1 MIDLETETITVKK
14 ESSLSKLLPKF
25 FKDLPE
31 GEEWSFSEYS
41 LSQTSKL
48 THCYHRY
55 PAKFIPQLTER
66 LMDDYLG
73 NRQDAVVND
82 LFMGSG
88 TTIVCA
94 IARGFKAIGTDIN
107 NIAYLMTKAKA
118 TPIDP
123 ELLEKDVG
131 KVLEDLESMLI
142 HQNVPFSSSK
152 TIASYIPSNERID
165 YWFERDIKE
174 KLGIILARIRK
185 VKEKKVRTFLL
196 CGFSHILKNCSR
208 WSMASTKPTISKD
221 KKCANPLDVF
231 KKHIVKMMRKNKEF
245 YNLVPE
251 KVRDNIN
258 DYLGIKCGD
267 ARNQPCGDNS
277 VDIQITS
284 SPYVTSYEYADLH
297 QLSTIWLEYTNSLLE
312 YRRKFMGSAYTERKE
327 TFCSSDVGHEI
338 VRQLE
343 EKDRKMAE
351 EVAIFFHDMEE
362 AFKESY
368 RILKPG
374 ARACYVIGNTVLR
387 GVDILNAEVFA
398 ESMQTVGF
406 EIDRV
411 IKRKIPSKILPQTRD
426 KKTGKFT
433 SNHKADFHAYPVEY
447 IVIGKK

>member
-1 MIDLETETITVKK
+1 MEPVITERPKSTY
-14 ESSLSKLLPKF
+14 LLPRL
-25 FKDLPE
+25 FKDLL
-31 GEEWSFSEYS
+31 EEEDWAFIEYS
-41 LSQTSKL
+41 PSETSKL

-55 PAKFIPQLTER
+55 PAKFIPQLVEK
-66 LMDDYLG
+66 LMDEYLG
-73 NRQDAVVND
+73 DRQEAVVND

-94 IARGFKAIGTDIN
+94 IARGYKATGTDIN
-107 NIAYLMTKAKA
+107 DIAYLMTKAKA

-123 ELLEKDVG
+123 NLLEKEVG
-131 KVLEDLESMLI
+131 KVLEDLESVLT
-142 HQNVPFSSSK
+142 HQGALFSASK
-152 TIASYIPSNERID
+152 TIAPYIPNNERID
-165 YWFERDIKE
+165 YWFESEIKE
-174 KLGIILARIRK
+174 KLGIILSRIRDVKDEK
-185 VKEKKVRTFLL
+185 VKTFLL

-208 WSMASTKPTISKD
+208 WSMGSTKPTISKS
-221 KKCANPLDVF
+221 KKPAEPFDIF
-231 KKHIVKMMRKNKEF
+231 KKHIMKMMRKNKEF

-251 KVRDNIN
+251 KVRDNID
-258 DYLGIKCGD
+258 DYLNIKCAD
-267 ARNQPCGDNS
+267 ARKQPCEDNS
-277 VDIQITS
+277 IDIQITS

-297 QLSTIWLEYTNSLLE
+297 QLSTIWLEYTDLLLE

-327 TFCSSDVGHEI
+327 TSFNSDIGHEI
-338 VRQLE
+338 VKQLE

-374 ARACYVIGNTVLR
+374 ARACYVIGDTVLR
-387 GVDILNAEVFA
+387 GVNILNAEAFA
-398 ESMQTVGF
+398 ESMQAVGF
-406 EIDRV
+406 EINRV
-411 IKRKIPSKILPQTRD
+411 IKRRIPSKILPQTRD